1 MNCSRPLVSV
11 VIPVFNSEKYLC
23 RCLDSVLKQSYSE
36 IQLVCIDD
44 GSTDASPGLL
54 DSYASDYPDRLIV
67 VHKINAGAASA
78 RNNGIMLSAGE
89 FITFVDN
96 DDWIDE
102 RYIETLVN
110 AAVLAHA
117 DVVCSGYRR
126 PNSEGRVLSE
136 AIPRPTDEWGRYLVE
151 AAWAKLYR
159 TDFVRQNSLSF
170 LDTNIDEDLYFS
182 LPAIELA
189 QHVEVISYCGYN
201 WFWNSDSVSNT
212 SQRTSKGL
220 LFEETLEALLKMMQ
234 QKDIELTPI
243 LEHYFVRLITWFLF
257 YTSRGDGF
265 ELCRNNKTRYA
276 GWLDRMIPGW
286 RNEKFA
292 TPFHPTGDCIVN
304 RIAVW
309 LFVKHSAIFTL
320 AIKIYSRAR

>member
-1 MNCSRPLVSV
+1 MNCNCPLVSV
-11 VIPVFNSEKYLC
+11 VIPVFNAEKYLD
-23 RCLDSVLKQSYSE
+23 RCLSSILNQSYGE

-44 GSTDASPGLL
+44 GSIDASPALL
-54 DSYASDYPDRLIV
+54 DSYASDYPDRVIV
-67 VHKINAGAASA
+67 VHKENAGAACA
-78 RNNGIMLSAGE
+78 RNDGIRLSTGE
-89 FITFVDN
+89 YITFVDN
-96 DDWIDE
+96 DDWIDR
-102 RYIETLVN
+102 RYIETLFN
-110 AAVLAHA
+110 AAASTHA
-117 DVVCSGYRR
+117 DIVCSGYRR
-126 PNSEGRVLSE
+126 PDLEGHILSE
-136 AIPRPTDEWGRYLVE
+136 ATPKATDEWGRYLVE

-159 TDFVRQNSLSF
+159 TDFVKQNRLRF

-189 QHVEVISYCGYN
+189 QHVEVIPYCGYN

-212 SQRTSKGL
+212 SQRTSQGL
-220 LFEETLEALLKMMQ
+220 LFEETLEAIFKMMQ

-265 ELCRNNKTRYA
+265 ARCRKNMIRYI
-276 GWLDRMIPGW
+276 GWLDRTIPGW
-286 RNEKFA
+286 RNENFA
-292 TPFHPTGDCIVN
+292 SPFHPTGDRIIN

-320 AIKIYSRAR
+320 AVRIYSRAC

>member
-54 DSYASDYPDRLIV
+54 DSYASDYSDRLIV

-78 RNNGIMLSAGE
+78 RNDGIMLSAGE

-110 AAVLAHA
+110 AAVLAQA

-212 SQRTSKGL
+212 SQRTSEGL

-292 TPFHPTGDCIVN
+292 SPFHPTGDCIVN

>member
-1 MNCSRPLVSV
+1 MNCNCPLVSV
-11 VIPVFNSEKYLC
+11 VIPVFNAEKYLD
-23 RCLDSVLKQSYSE
+23 RCLSSILNQSYGE

-44 GSTDASPGLL
+44 GSIDASPALL
-54 DSYASDYPDRLIV
+54 DSYASDYPDRVIV
-67 VHKINAGAASA
+67 VHKENAGAACA
-78 RNNGIMLSAGE
+78 RNDGIRLSTGE
-89 FITFVDN
+89 YITFVDN
-96 DDWIDE
+96 DDWIDH
-102 RYIETLVN
+102 RYIETLFN
-110 AAVLAHA
+110 AAASTHA
-117 DVVCSGYRR
+117 DIVCSGYRR
-126 PNSEGRVLSE
+126 PDLEGHILSE
-136 AIPRPTDEWGRYLVE
+136 ATPKATDEWGRYLVE

-159 TDFVRQNSLSF
+159 TDFVKQNRLRF

-189 QHVEVISYCGYN
+189 QHVEVIPYCGYN

-212 SQRTSKGL
+212 SQRTSQGL
-220 LFEETLEALLKMMQ
+220 LFEETLEAIFKMIQ

-265 ELCRNNKTRYA
+265 ARCRKNMIRYI
-276 GWLDRMIPGW
+276 GWLDRTIPGW
-286 RNEKFA
+286 RNENFA
-292 TPFHPTGDCIVN
+292 SPFHPTGDRIIN

-320 AIKIYSRAR
+320 AVRIYSRAC